1 MTALQ
6 ITDLKLF
13 MHSLLKTSLFDHFLL
28 QEATITQAVSYS
40 IDGKIHT
47 DFFTDEDSDA
57 AELEGLSY
65 MPFSRLRPICYDLI
79 RGKKRP
85 VAFRFVFRLSPKNQA
100 STIAQTGTG
109 FSMDDISAMYLNLT
123 YKNNMLTCTTG
134 ISYRMF
140 STDRSLEQ
148 EWDRL
153 VALFFKRNQIAVI
166 PL

>member
-6 ITDLKLF
+6 ITDLKHF
-13 MHSLLKTSLFDHFLL
+13 MNSLLKTGLFDHFLL

-40 IDGKIHT
+40 IDGKIHP
-47 DFFTDEDSDA
+47 DFFSEEDPDA
-57 AELEGLSY
+57 AELQGLEY
-65 MPFSRLRPICYDLI
+65 MPFSHIRPVCFDLI

-85 VAFRFVFRLSPKNQA
+85 LSFRFVFRLSPKNQE
-100 STIAQTGTG
+100 STLAQAGTS
-109 FSMDDISAMYLNLT
+109 FSMEDISAMYLNLT

-153 VALFFKRNQIAVI
+153 VTLFLKRNQIAVI